1 MDTFR
6 SWMWI
11 VEEKISALSAMIP
24 LSTGISHPS
33 SRLASGRTRRD
44 SLFIFLFFWR
54 DRVCWPLL
62 CLWCPFCLDSNP
74 ESCRSKQVRYQL
86 SHSSPFYQERFIL
99 PSTKYIF
106 FSSVLYAP
114 CFQCKSGSGFS
125 WARWTQTAKNIT
137 PQFQKSEGNLLVPK
151 RWKLSEGLELLIEL
165 RD

>member
-62 CLWCPFCLDSNP
+62 CFAYGAHFVWIRTQRAAVASRCATNLATHLPFTRRDSY
-74 ESCRSKQVRYQL
+74 CRVQN
-86 SHSSPFYQERFIL
+86 I
-99 PSTKYIF
+99 
-106 FSSVLYAP
+106 FSSAVF
-114 CFQCKSGSGFS
+114 CM
-125 WARWTQTAKNIT
+125 R
-137 PQFQKSEGNLLVPK
+137 LVFNVNPDPDFLGLGGPRPPK
-151 RWKLSEGLELLIEL
+151 T
-165 RD
+165 